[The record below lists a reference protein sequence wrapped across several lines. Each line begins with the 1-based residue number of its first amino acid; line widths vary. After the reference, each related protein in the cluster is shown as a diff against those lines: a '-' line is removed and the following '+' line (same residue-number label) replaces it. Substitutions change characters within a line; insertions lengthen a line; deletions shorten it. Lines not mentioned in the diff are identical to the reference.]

1 MSGIIGG
8 AGSKSGVIGTT
19 ELDYEEGTWEP
30 SIISGFISGTPQY
43 ITLSAG
49 TKSGSYVKI
58 GGLCS
63 FNIYIYAATLV
74 APAGG
79 GGFQVNDNILTLPF
93 TAAST
98 TVRGRSTT
106 MFQYSGGN
114 FNSNVAGDI
123 SPSTSYMY
131 IYKDVVPYAHSVWYQ
146 TTNSSTY
153 WIVSGTYQVVK

>member
-19 ELDYEEGTWEP
+19 ELDYEEGTWTP
-30 SIISGFISGTPQY
+30 LLISGFNSGTPQY

-49 TKSGSYVKI
+49 TKSGSYVKV

-63 FNIYIYAATLV
+63 FNIYILNGTFV
-74 APAGG
+74 ASAG
-79 GGFQVNDNILTLPF
+79 FNNNDNILTLPF
-93 TAAST
+93 TSSST

-106 MFQYSGGN
+106 FFQYSGGN

-123 SPSTSYMY
+123 SPNTSHMY
-131 IYKDVVPYAHSVWYQ
+131 IYKDTVPYAHSVWYQ
-146 TTNSSTY
+146 TSNASTY
-153 WIVSGTYQVVK
+153 WIVSGTYQVAK